1 MGNIK
6 RNIKFEAR
14 RVLFLI
20 SNSIVVV
27 NQKLDEIG
35 KVSSY
40 SYGIKEVLRLTD
52 RSRLYLLP
60 IVYKLDPN

>member
-14 RVLFLI
+14 RILFLI
-20 SNSIVVV
+20 SNSKVVV

-35 KVSSY
+35 KVSLY
-40 SYGIKEVLRLTD
+40 SYGIKEVLRLAD
-52 RSRLYLLP
+52 RSRLYFP
-60 IVYKLDPN
+60 IVYKLDPK

>member
-6 RNIKFEAR
+6 RNIKFGAR

-40 SYGIKEVLRLTD
+40 SYGIKEVLRLAD
-52 RSRLYLLP
+52 RSRFYFP

>member
-14 RVLFLI
+14 GVLFLI

-52 RSRLYLLP
+52 RSRFYFP
-60 IVYKLDPN
+60 IVYKLDPK